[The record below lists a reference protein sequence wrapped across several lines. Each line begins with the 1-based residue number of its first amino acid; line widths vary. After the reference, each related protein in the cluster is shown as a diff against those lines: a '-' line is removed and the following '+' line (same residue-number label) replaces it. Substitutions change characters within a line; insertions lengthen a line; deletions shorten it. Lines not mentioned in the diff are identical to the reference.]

1 MLYFFLVLICVTRPC
16 NVPRHVTARLF
27 VTIIIIIIKIKKEAP
42 SKDAERRMLEA
53 WNRRTMAYHKMMSML
68 AASRPSTKSTSSTA
82 VVVASTTTSL
92 QLDSCA

>member
-1 MLYFFLVLICVTRPC
+1 MSPGMLRRDIS
-16 NVPRHVTARLF
+16 RLF

-53 WNRRTMAYHKMMSML
+53 WNRRTMAYHKMMSKL
-68 AASRPSTKSTSSTA
+68 AASRPSTKSASSTA
-82 VVVASTTTSL
+82 AVVVSSTTTTSL